1 MNARLS
7 FSASVAIDHETKT
20 VGSTATLNATSVTSG
35 KQTVG
40 TSYEMLAT
48 ADGST
53 QAIILHNT
61 GAVDVSVRVD
71 LQTFT
76 TNEYICMLIPP
87 DGLLV
92 VPAFMF
98 GDAGITGPNNNILC
112 RAASGTVDIDY
123 CIVR

>member
-1 MNARLS
+1 MNATLS
-7 FSASVAIDHETKT
+7 FSASVAIDNETKSI
-20 VGSTATLNATSVTSG
+20 GSTATLNATSVTSG

-40 TSYEMLAT
+40 TSYELLAT

-61 GAVDVSVRVD
+61 GAVDVSVRVE
-71 LQTFT
+71 LQVFT
-76 TNEYICMLIPP
+76 TNEYVCFAVPP

-92 VPAFMF
+92 IPAFMF
-98 GDAGITGPNNNILC
+98 GDNGMSGPNNNIAC
-112 RAASGTVDIDY
+112 RASSGTVDIDY